1 MGKRKKTI
9 SMPHMYLLLF
19 IIVVVC
25 AVATWILPAGEF
37 DRIVTESGSSVIVPD
52 SFHAVESSPVG
63 PFKAI
68 SAIFSGMSSGAN
80 IMLLVFLSYAGFGF
94 VLSSGAINRML
105 ERILRLMRGRVRLI
119 MIPIFLVLF
128 GAASSSIGLFEEV
141 LPFIPIFVGV
151 AISMGYDA
159 LVGMGIVAVGC
170 GLGYSGA
177 AINPFTVGIAQ
188 GIAEVPLYSGVGYRL
203 FCHAVMIA
211 VASIYMMRYAAKV
224 QKDPAKSLVYGE
236 DFSSFTFS
244 DESKEQPLGTRDIL
258 ILVVFVSGIAA
269 LVAGCLFFGWYYPQM
284 AAVTI
289 IVGILCGFIL
299 GMTPNEIAQKFETS
313 FCEVAGTCLMIG
325 IARSIL
331 VVLQN
336 GNIVDTVV
344 YYASLPLAEMPRW
357 LAGSAML
364 AFQTLLNF
372 LIPSGSGQAATSM
385 PIMVPLADVLNIPR
399 DVAVLAFQFG
409 DGLSNVLWPSAFAP
423 VICGLAKME
432 INKWWRWFV
441 PLFLLL
447 FLTQCGLI
455 AIAVFTGFGV

>member
-1 MGKRKKTI
+1 
-9 SMPHMYLLLF
+9 
-19 IIVVVC
+19 
-25 AVATWILPAGEF
+25 
-37 DRIVTESGSSVIVPD
+37 
-52 SFHAVESSPVG
+52 
-63 PFKAI
+63 
-68 SAIFSGMSSGAN
+68 
-80 IMLLVFLSYAGFGF
+80 
-94 VLSSGAINRML
+94 
-105 ERILRLMRGRVRLI
+105 
-119 MIPIFLVLF
+119 
-128 GAASSSIGLFEEV
+128 
-141 LPFIPIFVGV
+141 
-151 AISMGYDA
+151 
-159 LVGMGIVAVGC
+159 
-170 GLGYSGA
+170 
-177 AINPFTVGIAQ
+177 
-188 GIAEVPLYSGVGYRL
+188 
-203 FCHAVMIA
+203 
-211 VASIYMMRYAAKV
+211 
-224 QKDPAKSLVYGE
+224 
-236 DFSSFTFS
+236 
-244 DESKEQPLGTRDIL
+244 
-258 ILVVFVSGIAA
+258 
-269 LVAGCLFFGWYYPQM
+269 M

-409 DGLSNVLWPSAFAP
+409 DGLSNILWPSAFAP